1 MKENEMFLTIGENPK
16 WLDDY
21 SAHEFGVTSCWDDV
35 IIGEK
40 KFAHK
45 RWSKS
50 FGSAAI
56 RDQ

>member
-1 MKENEMFLTIGENPK
+1 MFLTIGENPK

-40 KFAHK
+40 SLHTKDGRKVLALLP
-45 RWSKS
+45 SEINS
-50 FGSAAI
+50 CVC
-56 RDQ
+56 